1 VVIGRTRGVV
11 EIEGEQVVRFSSAP
25 RFDLNAM
32 HAGPVTWF
40 GTGGRDVADLENA
53 NRAVRAY
60 GRGGNDTITGSW
72 ERDVLDGGPGR
83 DALDGSDGRD
93 RCLRGERLQSCER
106 RR

>member
-1 VVIGRTRGVV
+1 MIGRTRGVV